1 MICAVGAVALIL
13 WYYPSSTDFATSN
26 SHWNGLS
33 EVSREFNIR
42 PLTQAGG
49 FPAESR
55 GTVLL
60 VIPTQPPQPG
70 HLRLIRK
77 YVETGGVLILLDD
90 FGSGN
95 DVLSFLGSQIRFSGQ
110 LLADPLFNLHN
121 SRLPRVLDM
130 APNLITQGVDELI
143 LNHATVLMNIEEG
156 RAAALSSPVSYLDLN
171 RNGRRDEGEPVGRFP
186 VAALESL
193 QQGYV
198 VVVSDPSILVNSMI
212 HLAGNRRL
220 LRNAIALAGTPT
232 RVFLDDTL
240 LSRERL
246 DAAQALIADVR
257 RLIAGPV
264 AAFALALAAL
274 VLPSVLL
281 VKPKREM
288 M

>member
-1 MICAVGAVALIL
+1 MICAVAAVALIL
-13 WYYPSSTDFATSN
+13 WYYPSPTDFATSN

-42 PLTQAGG
+42 PLTADG

-70 HLRLIRK
+70 YLRLIKK

-95 DVLSFLGSQIRFSGQ
+95 DVLTFLGSQVRFSGQ

-121 SRLPRVLDM
+121 SRLPRILDL
-130 APNLITQGVDELI
+130 APSPITQGVDELI
-143 LNHATVLMNIEEG
+143 LNHATVLTNIVEG
-156 RAAALSSPVSYLDLN
+156 RAAALSSPVSYLDIN

-198 VVVSDPSILVNSMI
+198 VVVSDTSLLVNSMI

-220 LRNAIALAGTPT
+220 LRNAIALAGTPA

-246 DAAQALIADVR
+246 DVAQALIADVR

-274 VLPSVLL
+274 VLPGVLL